1 MMTYQELRDEI
12 EAATIQFGLLY
23 EARYQA
29 RERYAS
35 LETFST
41 LPEAEYLRVSHELA
55 AEIAGLERE
64 IDTVNRHLDNLQV
77 AEALHPDG
85 KYRRFEVIEGLRL
98 GR

>member
-1 MMTYQELRDEI
+1 MTYQELRDEI

-23 EARYQA
+23 ESLHQA

-35 LETFST
+35 LETFSL

-55 AEIAGLERE
+55 AEIAGLEKE
-64 IDTVNRHLDNLQV
+64 IDTVNTHLDNLGI
-77 AEALHPDG
+77 AERQHPDG
-85 KYRRFEVIEGLRL
+85 KYRRFEVVEGRRL